1 MRLLERLGLHRR
13 ELRAWAMY
21 DWAYSGAMTTIITA
35 VFPTYF
41 VKVASADG
49 PPVEATARLGLAT
62 TIGMSVIAL
71 LSPFLGPFADRTA
84 AKKRLLAGFALPGA
98 IAISLLFFVERGD
111 WMLASLLFV
120 LINITLNGSFVF
132 YDALLPHI
140 ANDKEIDRV
149 STAGYAIGYI
159 GGGTLLALNLAWILH
174 PEWFGLPHGEG
185 LTPTQATLPT
195 RLAFLS
201 VAIWWLVF
209 SIPLFRFVPEPPP
222 RSDGKET
229 IAKAVQDLWDT
240 LRDLL
245 RYRQAAYLLIAYLL
259 YTDGIGTIIR
269 MATAYGTEIGIGQG
283 ALIGAILMVQFI
295 GIPFAFLFGS
305 LATWIG
311 AKRAIFLG
319 LAVYCGISLLGYF
332 MTTAVHFYLLAGL
345 VAMVQGGTQALS
357 RSLFASLIPRSRS
370 ASFFSFFSVM
380 NKVAGFLGPAV
391 FTLVGT
397 FMGSSRLAVLAVMAF
412 FILGAAALMLVD
424 VEAGQ
429 RMARAEE
436 SAAA

>member
-1 MRLLERLGLHRR
+1 
-13 ELRAWAMY
+13 
-21 DWAYSGAMTTIITA
+21 
-35 VFPTYF
+35 
-41 VKVASADG
+41 
-49 PPVEATARLGLAT
+49 
-62 TIGMSVIAL
+62 
-71 LSPFLGPFADRTA
+71 
-84 AKKRLLAGFALPGA
+84 
-98 IAISLLFFVERGD
+98 
-111 WMLASLLFV
+111 
-120 LINITLNGSFVF
+120 
-132 YDALLPHI
+132 
-140 ANDKEIDRV
+140 
-149 STAGYAIGYI
+149 
-159 GGGTLLALNLAWILH
+159 
-174 PEWFGLPHGEG
+174 
-185 LTPTQATLPT
+185 
-195 RLAFLS
+195 
-201 VAIWWLVF
+201 
-209 SIPLFRFVPEPPP
+209 
-222 RSDGKET
+222 
-229 IAKAVQDLWDT
+229 
-240 LRDLL
+240 
-245 RYRQAAYLLIAYLL
+245 
-259 YTDGIGTIIR
+259 TIIR